1 MTEETVTVRVMVLET
16 WDEIPLTLPLTA
28 TVAHLKREALA
39 AARAGL
45 PAERCELK
53 FRGALCS
60 DEATLGSLNLVP
72 DANLIVLPRRRIPVR

>member
-1 MTEETVTVRVMVLET
+1 MTADTVTVRVMVLET

-28 TVAHLKREALA
+28 TVADLKREALA
-39 AARAGL
+39 ATRAGL

-60 DEATLGSLNLVP
+60 DDATLASLDLVP